1 MPDPR
6 FDPAFQ
12 PDAATREALADFVA
26 LVRHLRRDCPW
37 DRAQTHASTQHLL
50 LEEAFEAADAITR
63 EDWADL
69 RGELGDVLL
78 HVVFHSVIAEQDG
91 RFTLADVVRGETE
104 KLVRRHPHVFGDTV
118 VTGTGEVLRNW
129 EAIKQTESAGE
140 GARPRGVLD
149 GVPAAL
155 PALVQAHRVQEK
167 VAGVGFDFPDAAAS
181 WAKVEEELAEVREA
195 AASGDAAAHASE
207 LGDVLFALVNHARLS
222 GVNAEAALQATT
234 ARFRRRFGHVEAGL
248 AAEGRRPQDATL
260 AEMDALWDAAKAAE
274 RGAIVADA
282 RRDADAAP

>member
-12 PDAATREALADFVA
+12 PDDATREALADFVA

-63 EDWADL
+63 RDWPDL

-91 RFTLADVVRGETE
+91 NFALLDVVRGVTE
-104 KLVRRHPHVFGDTV
+104 KLVRRHPHVFGGAAV
-118 VTGTGEVLRNW
+118 SGTGEVLRNW
-129 EAIKQTESAGE
+129 EAIKQAESGP
-140 GARPRGVLD
+140 GAAPRGVLD

-155 PALVQAHRVQEK
+155 PALVQAQRVQEK
-167 VAGVGFDFPDAAAS
+167 VAGIGFDFPDADAS
-181 WAKVEEELAEVREA
+181 WTKVDEEMGEYRA
-195 AASGDAAAHASE
+195 AADAGDADAAADE
-207 LGDVLFALVNHARLS
+207 FGDVLFALVNHARLS
-222 GVNAEAALQATT
+222 GVSAEAALQATT

-274 RGAIVADA
+274 RGASATPA
-282 RRDADAAP
+282 RGDAAAAP

>member
-37 DRAQTHASTQHLL
+37 DREQTHASTQHLL

-63 EDWADL
+63 GDWDDL
-69 RGELGDVLL
+69 RKELGDVLL
-78 HVVFHSVIAEQDG
+78 HVVFHSTIAEQDG
-91 RFTLADVVRGETE
+91 RFTLLDVVRGETE
-104 KLVRRHPHVFGDTV
+104 KLVRRHPHVFGDTAV
-118 VTGTGEVLRNW
+118 GGTSDVLRNW
-129 EAIKQTESAGE
+129 EAIKQDE
-140 GARPRGVLD
+140 GGASPKGVLD
-149 GVPAAL
+149 GVPSAM

-167 VAGVGFDFPDAAAS
+167 VAGVGFDFPTADDA
-181 WAKVEEELAEVREA
+181 WAKVEEEIGEYRA
-195 AASGDAAAHASE
+195 APDERRADE

-222 GVNAEAALQATT
+222 GVGAEAALQATT
-234 ARFRRRFGHVEAGL
+234 ARFRRRFAHVEAGL
-248 AAEGRRPQDATL
+248 ASEGRRPQDATL

-274 RGAIVADA
+274 RTPD
-282 RRDADAAP
+282 R